1 MNARNDEFA
10 KKLDLLTEALVKDV
24 DHLSDEELEA
34 EIFEEFGDPKVLARN
49 IRASIESTF
58 ASRGKQRL
66 TSARNALDARR
77 VQSLATIVDLPLTDK
92 KALYERLRQ
101 NDENNLTLAARNEE
115 DSEADLDSIL
125 EDLRD
130 LGVIDDEGNIQ

>member
-10 KKLDLLTEALVKDV
+10 KKLDLLTEALAKDV

-34 EIFEEFGDPKVLARN
+34 EIFEEFGDPKELTRN

-66 TSARNALDARR
+66 ASARSALDARR
-77 VQSLATIVDLPLTDK
+77 VRSSATIVDFPLADK

-101 NDENNLTLAARNEE
+101 NDKNNLTLAARNEE